1 MSEFKKILVPIDFS
15 DVSNRAF
22 FTAVDLAKSL
32 GASLYVVH
40 IVQIH
45 PSSIPESGKVNMD
58 EIEAAEEKKAN
69 ESLDKLIEQHG
80 EELEISRSL
89 LHGDPVTQINKMVKE
104 AHADM
109 IVMGTH
115 GRTGVA
121 HLMMGSVAESVL
133 RNAEVPVMCVKG
145 V

>member
-58 EIEAAEEKKAN
+58 EIEAAEEKTAN

-80 EELEISRSL
+80 GKVSSSISKKTSYIVAGDKMGPSKKEKAENLGVSIISEDEFLEKIS
-89 LHGDPVTQINKMVKE
+89 K
-104 AHADM
+104 
-109 IVMGTH
+109 
-115 GRTGVA
+115 
-121 HLMMGSVAESVL
+121 
-133 RNAEVPVMCVKG
+133 
-145 V
+145 